1 MEAMRAKP
9 FAAGRG
15 CILSDEKRVQ
25 KKAAGAPRKG
35 LRPTPIR
42 ISKLTRNVLVLV
54 ALIVVAYVMW
64 AVPAAPIAI
73 VGGFALAL
81 VLSFPVRGLSHIM
94 PRGLAIFVSFMIL
107 AGLILMALFVVV
119 PLLLQQ
125 LLALA
130 KALPGLIANAEEYGL
145 VGLRLLRDAGFLPD
159 SPKQTISTVEQYVA
173 DGAAGVSKNALGGLF
188 GYITGTFSF
197 VLSLFGIIFVA
208 AYLLADVRKL
218 KAAYL
223 FAIPHGYRHDGRD
236 LWNAFGYSLSR
247 YLSGLALVCAIQGV
261 LSGTVLYLLGVPYSL
276 VLGAWVAL
284 TALIP
289 LLGAWLGAIPAVI
302 VAFTHSVAAGLL
314 TMLLFL
320 IIQQLEGNVL
330 TPRIQGRVMR
340 VHPIL
345 VFLAVIIGGGLG
357 GIVGVLLAVP
367 TLAVLRVT
375 FDFLRPRLRT
385 DPGDDRYDAPKAAE
399 PGTGQ
404 ARRPTVEGGVRDTRG

>member
-1 MEAMRAKP
+1 MEAIRAKP
-9 FAAGRG
+9 FAAGRERT
-15 CILSDEKRVQ
+15 LSDEKRAE
-25 KKAAGAPRKG
+25 KKRAAGAPRMG
-35 LRPTPIR
+35 VRPTPIR
-42 ISKLTRNVLVLV
+42 ISKLARNLLLLV

-73 VGGFALAL
+73 IGGFALAL
-81 VLSFPVRGLSHIM
+81 VLSFPVRGLSYLM

-107 AGLILMALFVVV
+107 AGLILVALLVVV
-119 PLLLQQ
+119 PLLVQQ
-125 LLALA
+125 LVALA
-130 KALPGLIANAEEYGL
+130 RAVPGLVADAEKYGL
-145 VGLRLLRDAGFLPD
+145 VGLRLVRDAGYLPGA
-159 SPKQTISTVEQYVA
+159 PKEIISSVEQYLA
-173 DGAAGVSKNALGGLF
+173 DSASGISRNALGGLF
-188 GYITGTFSF
+188 GYVTGTFSF
-197 VLSLFGIIFVA
+197 VLSLFGIIFIA

-223 FAIPHGYRHDGRD
+223 FAIPHRYRHDGRD

-261 LSGTVLYLLGVPYSL
+261 LSSTALYLLGVPYAL

-367 TLAVLRVT
+367 TLAVLRVS
-375 FDFLRPRLRT
+375 FDFMRPRLRT
-385 DPGDDRYDAPKAAE
+385 DE
-399 PGTGQ
+399 PSETRKDGELG
-404 ARRPTVEGGVRDTRG
+404 RRSTLEGGAQDVRG

>member
-1 MEAMRAKP
+1 MEAIRAKP
-9 FAAGRG
+9 FAAGRER
-15 CILSDEKRVQ
+15 ILPDEKRTE

-81 VLSFPVRGLSHIM
+81 VLSFPVRGLSHLM

-107 AGLILMALFVVV
+107 AGLILVALFVVV

-130 KALPGLIANAEEYGL
+130 KALPGLIVNAEKYGL
-145 VGLRLLRDAGFLPD
+145 VGLRLLRDAGFLPG
-159 SPKQTISTVEQYVA
+159 SPQETISTVEQYIA
-173 DGAAGVSKNALGGLF
+173 DGATGISKNALGGLF

-223 FAIPHGYRHDGRD
+223 FAVPHGYRHDGRD

-261 LSGTVLYLLGVPYSL
+261 LSGMALYLLGVPYSL

-385 DPGDDRYDAPKAAE
+385 DPGDVRYDAPKATE
-399 PGTGQ
+399 PDTGPV
-404 ARRPTVEGGVRDTRG
+404 RHPTVEEGVRDLRD

>member
-1 MEAMRAKP
+1 
-9 FAAGRG
+9 
-15 CILSDEKRVQ
+15 
-25 KKAAGAPRKG
+25 
-35 LRPTPIR
+35 
-42 ISKLTRNVLVLV
+42 
-54 ALIVVAYVMW
+54 
-64 AVPAAPIAI
+64 
-73 VGGFALAL
+73 
-81 VLSFPVRGLSHIM
+81 M

-223 FAIPHGYRHDGRD
+223 FAIPHHYRHDGRD

-367 TLAVLRVT
+367 TLAVFRVT

-385 DPGDDRYDAPKAAE
+385 DPGDERYEAPKTAE
-399 PGTGQ
+399 PGTGP
-404 ARRPTVEGGVRDTRG
+404 ARRSTVEGGVRDIRG

>member
-1 MEAMRAKP
+1 MRAKP

-15 CILSDEKRVQ
+15 CIMSDEKRVQ
-25 KKAAGAPRKG
+25 KKVAGAPRKG

-385 DPGDDRYDAPKAAE
+385 DPGDERYDAPKAAE
-399 PGTGQ
+399 PGTSQ
-404 ARRPTVEGGVRDTRG
+404 ATRPTVEGGVRDIRG

>member
-1 MEAMRAKP
+1 MRAKP

-223 FAIPHGYRHDGRD
+223 FAIPYGYRHDGRD

-385 DPGDDRYDAPKAAE
+385 DPGDERYDAPKAAE
-399 PGTGQ
+399 PGTSP
-404 ARRPTVEGGVRDTRG
+404 ATRPTVEGGVRDIRG

>member
-1 MEAMRAKP
+1 M
-9 FAAGRG
+9 
-15 CILSDEKRVQ
+15 SDEKRVQ
-25 KKAAGAPRKG
+25 KKVAGAPRKG

-385 DPGDDRYDAPKAAE
+385 DPGDERYDAPKAAE
-399 PGTGQ
+399 PGTSQ
-404 ARRPTVEGGVRDTRG
+404 ATRPTVEGGVRDIRG